1 MNVDNL
7 LKQLTTKEKIGQ
19 LLQLA
24 PFYFDID
31 LKAEVAGRIRS
42 LNIDREGIFMSGS
55 VLGISNASEMIK
67 VQQKYLDINKHKI
80 PLMFM
85 ADIIH
90 GYETIFPV
98 PIALA
103 SSFNPLIA
111 FQTARIS
118 AIEASTAGIHV
129 TFSPMADLS
138 RDPRWGRVVESFGED
153 PYLAGVFSAQMVKGY
168 QNDGIEK
175 IGNLAACVKHFA
187 AYGASEAGRD
197 YNTVDVS
204 KTALYNMYLKS
215 YKTAI
220 DAGAKMMM
228 TAFNVLDGVP
238 ATINKFL
245 LRTVLRDQW
254 KSDAVTISDYDSLK
268 QVLDHGCAENE
279 KDAAYRAIQ
288 AGLDIEMASVCY
300 VNYLEELIDEGIV
313 DIKKLDEA
321 VLRVLQLKKD
331 LGLFEDSFKGASID
345 REKELVRSKEHLKIS
360 KKVALESAVLL
371 KNEQTL
377 PLNKK
382 QKIALIGP
390 YAKSKSTNGPWSW
403 HGKIEHNLSLEE
415 VFNNNDINLTFVSD
429 AENIDQLSQQN
440 ITQIEASEVVVLALG
455 EDARLSGEAHSRSD
469 IKLPNHQD
477 TLVKLARSLNK
488 EIVVILF
495 NGRPLDL
502 SNIMDSNAILETWFL
517 GSRATEAIFDLIYG
531 HANPSGKLP
540 MSFPRTVGQIPVYYN
555 HLNTGR
561 PLTDN
566 NQNYEYLSRFL
577 DVENTPL
584 FSFGHGLS
592 YASFKYSDLEIS
604 QIEFDVDTTLRLSIN
619 VTNESQIPGHEV
631 VQLYIRDHVAK
642 ISRPVKELKKFKK
655 IWLEGKQTQTVVFE
669 LDIHDL
675 SYFDS
680 NGNETYDSGK
690 FTIMVGSNSQET
702 LNIDIWLKGVK
713 HDYQK

>member
-1 MNVDNL
+1 MKIDNL

-168 QNDGIEK
+168 QNEGIEK

-238 ATINKFL
+238 ATINKYL

-415 VFNNNDINLTFVSD
+415 VFSNNNINLTFVSD

-488 EIVVILF
+488 EVVVILF

-604 QIEFDVDTTLRLSIN
+604 QIEFDIDTTLRLSIN